1 MAARTHSYTQAA
13 PSRERSNAR
22 ATLAILCGLAA
33 VIAIPLAIEL
43 TRKLAGAVLLD
54 AAWAIPVAAIGGVAS
69 LMLERGARGAVTR
82 GPRLLLA
89 ARVLAVTAICLTLSS
104 ALAVGVYEFLLWKE
118 GAKGA

>member
-13 PSRERSNAR
+13 PNRGRSNAR
-22 ATLAILCGLAA
+22 ATLAILSGLAA

-43 TRKLAGAVLLD
+43 TRKMAGAVMLD
-54 AAWAIPVAAIGGVAS
+54 AAWAIPVAAIGAVAS
-69 LMLERGARGAVTR
+69 LTLERGARGVVAR

>member
-22 ATLAILCGLAA
+22 AIVAILCGFAA

-118 GAKGA
+118 AVKGP

>member
-13 PSRERSNAR
+13 RSRGRSNAR
-22 ATLAILCGLAA
+22 ATVAILCGFAA

-69 LMLERGARGAVTR
+69 LLLERGVRGVVTR
-82 GPRLLLA
+82 GSRLLLA

>member
-13 PSRERSNAR
+13 SSRGRSNAR
-22 ATLAILCGLAA
+22 ATLAILSGLTA

-69 LMLERGARGAVTR
+69 LLLERGVRGVVTR
-82 GPRLLLA
+82 GSRLLLA

>member
-13 PSRERSNAR
+13 PSSGRSNAR
-22 ATLAILCGLAA
+22 ANLAILSGLAA

-43 TRKLAGAVLLD
+43 TRKVAGAVMLD
-54 AAWAIPVAAIGGVAS
+54 AAWAIPVAAIGAVVS
-69 LMLERGARGAVTR
+69 LILERGARGLVTR
-82 GPRLLLA
+82 GSRLLLA